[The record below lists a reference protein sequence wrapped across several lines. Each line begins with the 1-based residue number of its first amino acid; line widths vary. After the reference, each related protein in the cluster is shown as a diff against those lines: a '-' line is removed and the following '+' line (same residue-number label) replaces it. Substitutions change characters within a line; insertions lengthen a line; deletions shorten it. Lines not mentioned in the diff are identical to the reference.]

1 MAFFDKVKE
10 AGLKAADKAKD
21 LGEQA
26 KLSVQKEKLQI
37 KIKDTCTEIGK
48 ALVEENA
55 PILEEKFADQM
66 KVINDAKAE
75 IAALEEAIAALKNGA
90 AETVVEA
97 APEVAE
103 EPAPAEEA
111 TVE

>member
-37 KIKDTCTEIGK
+37 KIKDTYTEIGK

-55 PILEEKFADQM
+55 ELLQEKFPEQVKA
-66 KVINDAKAE
+66 IEEAKAE
-75 IAALEEAIAALKNGA
+75 IAKLEEAITALKNPA
-90 AETVVEA
+90 AA
-97 APEVAE
+97 
-103 EPAPAEEA
+103 APAEEA
-111 TVE
+111 PAEEKTEE

>member
-37 KIKDTCTEIGK
+37 KIKDTYTEIGK

-55 PILEEKFADQM
+55 ELLQEKFPEQVKA
-66 KVINDAKAE
+66 IEEAKAE
-75 IAALEEAIAALKNGA
+75 IAKLEESITALKNPA
-90 AETVVEA
+90 AA
-97 APEVAE
+97 A
-103 EPAPAEEA
+103 APAEEA
-111 TVE
+111 PAEEKTEE